1 MAKYYLARNKD
12 GNLYKF
18 PYWPGMTATDIPHKH
33 INAYPFDGNFYRQ
46 GPDYQPTP
54 GEQID
59 GDGFGWITYENS
71 PVLIER

>member
-33 INAYPFDGNFYRQ
+33 INA
-46 GPDYQPTP
+46 
-54 GEQID
+54 
-59 GDGFGWITYENS
+59 
-71 PVLIER
+71 